1 MTGEAGF
8 PAVYTPASSRQGG
21 PDTSLENRHYSSQL
35 FLLGERYT
43 SKVMIC
49 KAICENMV
57 DVALT
62 QIGVVLPGISLYH
75 PGIMPIAGTEETW
88 LPQSLSHAVAAKRRC
103 SSGKIPS
110 GYCQTLPV
118 GSVLTESLS
127 VGIAWHCSQRKIGI
141 GVPGRLWHSESLRSP
156 C

>member
-1 MTGEAGF
+1 MATWHGVFQSTLTLVALMTREADF

-62 QIGVVLPGISLYH
+62 QIGVVLPGISLCH

-103 SSGKIPS
+103 SSGKSPRDTARP
-110 GYCQTLPV
+110 CR
-118 GSVLTESLS
+118 LS
-127 VGIAWHCSQRKIGI
+127 QC
-141 GVPGRLWHSESLRSP
+141 
-156 C
+156 